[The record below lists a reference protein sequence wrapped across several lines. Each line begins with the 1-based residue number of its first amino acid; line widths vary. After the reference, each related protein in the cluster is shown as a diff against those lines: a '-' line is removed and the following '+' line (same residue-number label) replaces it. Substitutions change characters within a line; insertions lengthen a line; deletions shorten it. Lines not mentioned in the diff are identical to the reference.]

1 MNRRSFLSS
10 ATSAAL
16 IGAGGLS
23 FLTRDAEANTP
34 SIFKSEFAAAAANN
48 PYLTP
53 YRGATSD
60 LYCEALTI
68 EGKLPAALRGRFY
81 RNGPSKFERGSER
94 YQHWFDGDG
103 MVQQFSFSD
112 KGVSHRGRFVNT
124 NKFKAEAE
132 AGEFVVP
139 AFGTGIRPKQRI
151 TGPDSMN
158 TANTNAIEHAGRV
171 FAMWEGGSAFEMDRD
186 TLETK
191 GAVTWK
197 PGWEQMPFS
206 AHPKLDPQG
215 NLWNF
220 GSAGNAFF
228 VYHIDPTGKLANTQI
243 AKLPIDR
250 KTYGGMNHDMAV
262 TERFIIVPM
271 PPVTIHFDLIA
282 QGKFGAEAAKV
293 HKDAPLKIWVAPKD
307 DVSKAQIFELPH
319 EMVFHVGNAYERT
332 SASGT
337 EIVMN
342 YVGSRNDNF
351 LAGAAVAIMRG
362 ALENAGESQMRTV
375 TMNLATGKA
384 SLTTFDDGSEEFPRL
399 DPRFIGKAAKHVV
412 TPTSWRKRPNA
423 DFGFHALQVR
433 DVESGKTTRFDYGDD
448 FIVEEHLVIARP
460 GSTRE
465 LDGWIIGTAFNAK
478 QQKTCVSVFDAQNIA
493 NGPVARVWLP
503 YWLPLGFHGN
513 FTPIQNQT

>member
-1 MNRRSFLSS
+1 MNRRNFLSGAS
-10 ATSAAL
+10 SAAL
-16 IGAGGLS
+16 LGATGIP
-23 FLTRDAEANTP
+23 FLARDAQATTP

-53 YRGATSD
+53 YRGAASD
-60 LYCEALTI
+60 LYCESLVI
-68 EGKLPAALRGRFY
+68 EGKMPSELRGRFY
-81 RNGPSKFERGSER
+81 RNGPAQFERGNER

-103 MVQQFSFSD
+103 MVQQFSFSH
-112 KGVSHRGRFVNT
+112 KGVSHRGRFVQT
-124 NKFKAEAE
+124 NKFKAESE
-132 AGEFVVP
+132 AKEFLVP
-139 AFGTGIRPKQRI
+139 AFGTGIQPKRRI

-171 FAMWEGGSAFEMDRD
+171 LAMWEGGSAFELDPT

-197 PGWEQMPFS
+197 SGWEQMPFS

-215 NLWNF
+215 NLWNI
-220 GSAGNAFF
+220 GNSGDAFF
-228 VYHIDPTGKLANTQI
+228 VYHIDVTGKLAKTQV

-250 KTYGGMNHDMAV
+250 KTHGGMSHDMAV
-262 TERFIIVPM
+262 TERFIIVPI
-271 PPVTIHFDLIA
+271 PPVTLHFDQLA
-282 QGKFGAEAAKV
+282 LGKTGSDAAKI
-293 HKDAPLKIWVAPKD
+293 HKAAPLKIWVAPKD

-337 EIVMN
+337 EIVMQ

-362 ALENAGESQMRTV
+362 AHEDAGESHMRTV
-375 TMNLATGKA
+375 TMNLSTGKA
-384 SLTTFDDGSEEFPRL
+384 QVATFDDSPEEFPRL
-399 DPRFIGKAAKHVV
+399 DPRFIGKVAKHVV
-412 TPTSWRKRPNA
+412 TPTSWRMRKNA
-423 DFGFHALQVR
+423 DHGFHAIQVR

-448 FIVEEHLVIARP
+448 FIVEEHLVVAKP
-460 GSTRE
+460 GGSRE
-465 LDGWIIGTAFNAK
+465 LDGWIVGTAFNAK
-478 QQKTCVSVFDAQNIA
+478 QQKTCVSVFRADRVSD
-493 NGPVARVWLP
+493 GPVARATLP

-513 FTPIQNQT
+513 FTPTQNQT